1 MNEKLHHEDDETI
14 LISYRELIH
23 NFFREVKHFW
33 WLILIATVGMAVGM
47 FLYARITY
55 VPLYECKASFTV
67 VTNDIKEGD
76 YMYNYN
82 QYSSSQMSTTFP
94 YILESD
100 LLMNRIKDDLG
111 VEQVNGTIT
120 ANAVNNSNLF
130 TITVTS
136 DNKKD
141 AKAIIDSVF
150 DNYSDIAEYVIG
162 DTKLNLLEEPE
173 IPGDPFN
180 TPNLAG
186 NMGRGAL
193 FGMAIAMCVIFIYA
207 LCKRTIKKETEIRN
221 ILNVA
226 CLGMIPEV
234 FFKKRNLRADE
245 SLSIYNDKT
254 GSYFQESVRGIAL
267 RLAKQMQEKNE
278 KVVMVTST
286 VPEEGVTSVAQ
297 NLSYALEETGNKVI
311 LIQREINEDETV
323 QPQYFLEQWHEADV
337 NYLFRR
343 QDNHNSIY
351 KSGRTLKQLIES
363 LKEEMD
369 FIIIDSP
376 SCTEMSEAAIAAEY
390 SDTVVYVVKQDEVI
404 VRKIKEGMED
414 ICSYNAS
421 FAGCILNQA
430 EPDRSEY
437 GYGKYGYGKYGYG
450 RYGYGK

>member
-1 MNEKLHHEDDETI
+1 M
-14 LISYRELIH
+14 
-23 NFFREVKHFW
+23 
-33 WLILIATVGMAVGM
+33 
-47 FLYARITY
+47 
-55 VPLYECKASFTV
+55 
-67 VTNDIKEGD
+67 
-76 YMYNYN
+76 
-82 QYSSSQMSTTFP
+82 
-94 YILESD
+94 
-100 LLMNRIKDDLG
+100 
-111 VEQVNGTIT
+111 
-120 ANAVNNSNLF
+120 
-130 TITVTS
+130 
-136 DNKKD
+136 
-141 AKAIIDSVF
+141 
-150 DNYSDIAEYVIG
+150 
-162 DTKLNLLEEPE
+162 
-173 IPGDPFN
+173 
-180 TPNLAG
+180 
-186 NMGRGAL
+186 
-193 FGMAIAMCVIFIYA
+193 
-207 LCKRTIKKETEIRN
+207 TIKKENEIRN

-337 NYLFRR
+337 NYLFCR

-437 GYGKYGYGKYGYG
+437 GYGKYGYGRYGYG